1 MLSCCKRQQNREE
14 VNQRIENRVKGLV
27 GQARAVYYAH
37 IGQKSDNAG
46 RDTAGSQNR
55 DIRRVHV
62 GHHLGEAV
70 QKAGLLIPCCSR
82 IVDGVA
88 GLQTLCLHLR
98 RVHQLRVDVAY
109 VGSDEYLAV
118 AGAYQGSQY
127 AVYRFQ
133 GCLVELGLVL
143 QGETK
148 SRCAV
153 DTVVDVVSPADSG
166 DDGLN

>member
-1 MLSCCKRQQNREE
+1 M
-14 VNQRIENRVKGLV
+14 
-27 GQARAVYYAH
+27 
-37 IGQKSDNAG
+37 
-46 RDTAGSQNR
+46 
-55 DIRRVHV
+55 
-62 GHHLGEAV
+62 
-70 QKAGLLIPCCSR
+70 
-82 IVDGVA
+82 
-88 GLQTLCLHLR
+88 
-98 RVHQLRVDVAY
+98 
-109 VGSDEYLAV
+109 GSDEYLAV

-166 DDGLN
+166 DDGLNQFLVCLSPFYFYHIQIFKAFTKPSKFAFMMLDGRMQSPMAMVSRQMP